1 MKTLI
6 RRLARV
12 RHAVIGN
19 VLMGVILVVAGAIQY
34 KNALYATPEQPAE
47 ISPTALM
54 VAGAFWILLS
64 AVTLVATYRVEP
76 VLEGEIVV
84 LQQPQL
90 PDVQVHTHR
99 TKELAQAS

>member
-1 MKTLI
+1 MKSLI

-12 RHAVIGN
+12 RHTVYGN
-19 VLMGVILVVAGAIQY
+19 VLMGVAAVIAGLIQY
-34 KNALYATPEQPAE
+34 KNALYAT
-47 ISPTALM
+47 SPQAPQITPTQLM
-54 VAGAFWILLS
+54 VGGGIWILIS
-64 AVTLVATYRVEP
+64 AVTLVATYRVQP

-90 PDVQVHTHR
+90 PDVQVHAHR